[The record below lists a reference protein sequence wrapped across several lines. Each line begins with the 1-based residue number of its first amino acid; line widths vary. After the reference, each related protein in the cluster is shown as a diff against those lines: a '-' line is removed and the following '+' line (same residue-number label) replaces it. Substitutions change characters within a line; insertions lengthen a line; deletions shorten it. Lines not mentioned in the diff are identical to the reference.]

1 VLFTIA
7 KVAAKNVKRKQI
19 FHGLMKRQFSNAI
32 SAAYLQN
39 SKSFRSRKRRK
50 VMIEKHFVQQ
60 ITIDEQLAEVK
71 RELAMR
77 NKVYPKWIESGSL
90 PKQKADFQ
98 ILVME
103 AVLISL
109 QEIARQKAPQSG
121 LF

>member
-1 VLFTIA
+1 
-7 KVAAKNVKRKQI
+7 
-19 FHGLMKRQFSNAI
+19 
-32 SAAYLQN
+32 
-39 SKSFRSRKRRK
+39 
-50 VMIEKHFVQQ
+50 MIEKHFHQQ
-60 ITIDEQLAEVK
+60 ITIDEQIAEVK
-71 RELAMR
+71 REIAMR
-77 NKVYPKWIESGSL
+77 QKVYPKWTEAGSS